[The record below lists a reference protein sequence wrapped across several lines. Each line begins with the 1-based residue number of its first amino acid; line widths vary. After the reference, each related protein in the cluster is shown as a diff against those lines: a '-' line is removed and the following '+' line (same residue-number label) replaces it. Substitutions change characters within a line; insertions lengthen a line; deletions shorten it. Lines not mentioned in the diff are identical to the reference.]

1 MKHGIRFLVVRKSR
15 RAVIGA
21 NCYAESLTK
30 RYAGRPGWPAEFL
43 PWTPENAGENVV
55 LRPDK
60 LDLPLHWRKPKRIFA
75 NSMSDLFHEDVPD
88 EFIDSVFAV
97 MAWADRHTFQVL
109 TKRPDRMRAY
119 LGDPETERRITH
131 TMCNVCMKT
140 DGMLCGFG
148 NDDCRLVDPD
158 WPLPNVQL
166 GVSVENQ
173 RWADIRIPLLLQT
186 PARVRFISA
195 EPLLGPVDLR
205 SYTWTKEQGAMRPR
219 LDWVICGGESGPGR
233 REMDL
238 DWARSLR
245 DQCRAAGVPFFFK
258 QKSGPKPGMPS
269 GDPTLD
275 ECKEMPTA

>member
-55 LRPDK
+55 LHPER
-60 LDLPLHWRKPKRIFA
+60 LDGPLRWKKPRRIFV
-75 NSMSDLFHEDVPD
+75 NSMSDEAVPD
-88 EFIDSVFAV
+88 EFIVEVFAV
-97 MAWADRHTFQVL
+97 MARAPRHVFQVL
-109 TKRPDRMRAY
+109 TKRPERMLAFCSREA
-119 LGDPETERRITH
+119 H
-131 TMCNVCMKT
+131 WW
-140 DGMLCGFG
+140 G
-148 NDDCRLVDPD
+148 NKAEIAAREDYGK
-158 WPLPNVQL
+158 PLPNVWL
-166 GVSVENQ
+166 GTSVENQ